1 MDVEVTNTG
10 IIDINHGKRKFAL
23 FFFFIALHDCP
34 WLMVLELK
42 HLSRC
47 LEINVGPGCGNL
59 MSIALLVL
67 FK

>member
-23 FFFFIALHDCP
+23 FFFIALHDCP

-42 HLSRC
+42 HLNRC